1 MATDGSTCELSP
13 GDFSQLISDQNSI
26 IRLAIVKHIAFNDPY
41 SNLVFQDTFK
51 SGFGEQQI
59 YAATP
64 RVAMNQSLTEPEFT
78 TYSESC
84 QLSPPVAKWG
94 NYNYTSLP
102 GVLEGQ
108 SNPICVRQQMFAVER
123 LLSQSVEQMKRGIT
137 SILSAD
143 NRANFLNLSGMKF
156 VVPAPGTAPEAGLT
170 GSEWAVSTAFAGGL
184 PGDRMTFQYAK
195 WLRDLIVYD
204 FEPELFGDGGVDSY
218 ALYVTSQELND
229 ALRTDA
235 PVNNTLVA
243 STTGGYKDGH
253 DGLWKYAFI
262 DMNFRGLKF
271 GIDPKPL
278 RFNQVDGN
286 GFPILLEPY
295 LQVATNAAGLTW
307 KTNPEWQN
315 ASYEVSFMFFS
326 KNAFSRLT
334 PERYTGEGQAKWPT
348 GMFGG
353 ELEWFNNIESC
364 NRWGDFGWFQY
375 RVVRAFQPQMPHL
388 VCSVISKRCRGQF
401 TDATDTC
408 VDLSDQTDEI

>member
-13 GDFSQLISDQNSI
+13 GDFAQLISDQNTLI
-26 IRLAIVKHIAFNDPY
+26 KKAIVQHIAHRDPY
-41 SNLVFQDTFK
+41 SNLVTQDTFE
-51 SGFGEQQI
+51 SGYGETQT

-64 RVAMNQSLTEPEFT
+64 RAALNQSMTEPEFT

-94 NYNYTSLP
+94 NYNYSSTP

-108 SNPICVRQQMFAVER
+108 SNPICVRQQYFAVER
-123 LLSQSVEQMKRGIT
+123 LLTQSVDMLKRGIT
-137 SILSAD
+137 QLISAD
-143 NRANFLNLSGMKF
+143 LRANFLNLSGIKF
-156 VVPAPGTAPEAGLT
+156 VVPAPGAAPEGGLT
-170 GSEWAVSTAFAGGL
+170 GSEWAVSTAFNGNL
-184 PGDRMTFQYAK
+184 PGDRMTFKYAQ
-195 WLRDLIVYD
+195 WLWEYSFYN
-204 FEPELFGDGGVDSY
+204 FEPEMFGSGQDVH
-218 ALYVTSQELND
+218 AVYVVSQELND

-235 PVNNTLVA
+235 PLNNALQY
-243 STTGGYKDGH
+243 STQGSFKDGK

-262 DMNFRGLKF
+262 DYNFRGLKF
-271 GIDPKPL
+271 AIDPKPL
-278 RFNQVDGN
+278 RFNQIDGQ

-315 ASYEVSFMFFS
+315 AAYEVSFMFFS
-326 KNAFSRLT
+326 DKAFARLT
-334 PERYTGEGQAKWPT
+334 PERYSGEGQAKWPT

-353 ELEWFNNIESC
+353 ELEWFNVKESC

-375 RVVRAFQPQMPHL
+375 RIIRAVQPMAPHFVTAIL
-388 VCSVISKRCRGQF
+388 SKRCRGSF

-408 VDLSDQTDEI
+408 TDISDLTDV

>member
-1 MATDGSTCELSP
+1 MATSGSTCDLDP
-13 GDFSQLISDQNSI
+13 GDFAQLISDQNTVI
-26 IRLAIVKHIAFNDPY
+26 KLAIVKHIAFNDPY
-41 SNLVFQDTFK
+41 SNLMFQDTFQ
-51 SGFGEQQI
+51 SGYGEQQT

-64 RVAMNQSLTEPEFT
+64 RAAMNQSLTEPSFT

-84 QLSPPVAKWG
+84 QLTQPVAKWG
-94 NYNYTSLP
+94 NYTYNSTP

-108 SNPICVRQQMFAVER
+108 TNPICVRQQYFAVER
-123 LLSQSVEQMKRGIT
+123 LLSQSIEQMKRGIT

-156 VVPAPGTAPEAGLT
+156 VVPAPGAIPESGLT

-184 PGDRMTFQYAK
+184 PADRLTFQYAK
-195 WLRDLIVYD
+195 WIRDTIVYD
-204 FEPELFGDGGVDSY
+204 FEPELFGDGGADQY
-218 ALYVTSQELND
+218 ACLVTSQELND

-235 PVNNTLVA
+235 PINNTLIA
-243 STTGGYKDGH
+243 STEGSFKDGH
-253 DGLWKYAFI
+253 TGLWKYAFI
-262 DMNFRGLKF
+262 DFNFRGLKF
-271 GIDPKPL
+271 AIDPKPL
-278 RFNQVDGN
+278 RFNQVDGA

-307 KTNPEWQN
+307 KTNSSWSN

-334 PERYTGEGQAKWPT
+334 PERYTGEGSAKWPA

-353 ELEWFNNIESC
+353 ELDWFNVKESC

-375 RVVRAFQPQMPHL
+375 RIIRSVQPQMPHL
-388 VCSVISKRCRGQF
+388 VCAILSKRCRGSF
-401 TDATDTC
+401 TDNTDTC
-408 VDLSDQTDEI
+408 TDLSDLTV